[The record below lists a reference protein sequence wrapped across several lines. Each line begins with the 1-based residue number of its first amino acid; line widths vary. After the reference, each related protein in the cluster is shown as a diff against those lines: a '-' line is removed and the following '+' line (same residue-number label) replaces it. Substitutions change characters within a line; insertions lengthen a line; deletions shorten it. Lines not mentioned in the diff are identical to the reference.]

1 MCGFLVCLV
10 SLVSWVC
17 GFFFFFALIQ
27 IDILKTT
34 KERER
39 DLFQSAVEH
48 LLLEDFFSCNV
59 LNSASTTKR

>member
-10 SLVSWVC
+10 SFVSWVC
-17 GFFFFFALIQ
+17 VFFSFALIQ

-34 KERER
+34 KERDR

-48 LLLEDFFSCNV
+48 LLLEDFFSCNG